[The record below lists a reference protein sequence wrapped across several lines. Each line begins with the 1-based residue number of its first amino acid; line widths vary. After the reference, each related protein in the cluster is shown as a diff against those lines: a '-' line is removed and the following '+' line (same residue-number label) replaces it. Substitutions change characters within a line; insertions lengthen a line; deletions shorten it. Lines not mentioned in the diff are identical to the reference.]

1 VAIGHHR
8 GHDEACPSI
17 IQSKLLEMCEIHSS
31 KHFVDTTLA
40 RDPSEGVP
48 RVALGKPTAA
58 EKLRETEGFIYSRR
72 VRNAD

>member
-1 VAIGHHR
+1 MPAIISFDGGPRFVVAIGHHR

-48 RVALGKPTAA
+48 RVALGKPT
-58 EKLRETEGFIYSRR
+58 
-72 VRNAD
+72 